1 MLLKTQSVN
10 NKIKKEIKKYFMQN
24 DNENTTIPHLY
35 EVAKAVLR
43 WKFIM
48 I

>member
-1 MLLKTQSVN
+1 MLLKTQLVN
-10 NKIKKEIKKYFMQN
+10 DKIKKEIKKDLMPN
-24 DNENTTIPHLY
+24 DNENTTIQHLY

-43 WKFIM
+43 WNFIM